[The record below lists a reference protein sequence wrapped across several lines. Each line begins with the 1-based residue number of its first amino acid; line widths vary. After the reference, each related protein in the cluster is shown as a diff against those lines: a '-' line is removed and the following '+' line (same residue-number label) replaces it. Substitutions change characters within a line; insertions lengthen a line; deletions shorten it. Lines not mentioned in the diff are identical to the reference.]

1 MPRTILVR
9 PGGARKRY
17 SVRQKLQILKE
28 CSRLRREDN
37 LSLRGAAAL
46 VGIAHSLLVK
56 WTKDVPRLTAYR
68 RERDKGKKSIND
80 GPTGQLDC
88 IKDDLLL
95 WIFARREQGIAVT
108 KAHVVYKASAMLL
121 HQDNAFKDKSF
132 EARFKA
138 VSRWLA
144 KYEFVYKRRM
154 KPRGPPMRCA
164 RRPPHSWPFIAP
176 LFAVPIVIR
185 IGSLTWTRRRCTSP
199 TTAPRLSRNVEL
211 RPYMCASQRRTRGE
225 LRAH

>member
-95 WIFARREQGIAVT
+95 WIFARRKQGIAVT
-108 KAHVVYKASAMLL
+108 KSHIVYKASAMLL
-121 HQDNAFKDKSF
+121 HQDHAFKDKSF
-132 EARFKA
+132 EARFKT
-138 VSRWLA
+138 VSCWLS
-144 KYEFVYKRRM
+144 KYEFVYRTKTNEATRAPHEVCEEATSFM
-154 KPRGPPMRCA
+154 AFYCPSLRGTHHT
-164 RRPPHSWPFIAP
+164 HSWWVHW
-176 LFAVPIVIR
+176 AVP
-185 IGSLTWTRRRCTSP
+185 
-199 TTAPRLSRNVEL
+199 
-211 RPYMCASQRRTRGE
+211 AS
-225 LRAH
+225 